1 MSPSNLDGNGR
12 KRAQECSSRRARGLQ
27 QRSSVNPPTTALNAA
42 PSRAGHE
49 AQPPAA
55 GADEKSPA
63 LLLAIA
69 LFKLVKAVLLIALGV
84 AALSLARDA
93 HLVTTLRG
101 FVHALGLNA
110 HSRLIDRA
118 VGKALGVDY
127 RRLQELA
134 VGTFVY
140 AAVFLVEGTGL
151 LLRKRWAEYLTTIV
165 TASFVPFELYE
176 MAHTPS
182 VLKAAGIALNVAIVV
197 YLIVRLRQKR

>member
-1 MSPSNLDGNGR
+1 
-12 KRAQECSSRRARGLQ
+12 
-27 QRSSVNPPTTALNAA
+27 
-42 PSRAGHE
+42 
-49 AQPPAA
+49 
-55 GADEKSPA
+55 
-63 LLLAIA
+63 
-69 LFKLVKAVLLIALGV
+69 
-84 AALSLARDA
+84 
-93 HLVTTLRG
+93 
-101 FVHALGLNA
+101 
-110 HSRLIDRA
+110 
-118 VGKALGVDY
+118 
-127 RRLQELA
+127 LA